1 MEKTLQT
8 ISNLFSKTMITNNG
22 NKWDSKLEICL
33 KKFLLEGK
41 VNNHINNEN
50 DYY

>member
-33 KKFLLEGK
+33 KKFLLEDNQIK
-41 VNNHINNEN
+41 FLMDNH
-50 DYY
+50 